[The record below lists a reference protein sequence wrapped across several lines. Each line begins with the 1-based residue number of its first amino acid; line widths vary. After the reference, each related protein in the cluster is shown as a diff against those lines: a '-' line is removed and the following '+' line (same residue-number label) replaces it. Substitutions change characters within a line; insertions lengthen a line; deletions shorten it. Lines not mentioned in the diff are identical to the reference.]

1 MIDLTKENCDAEVRQ
16 EKNMP
21 VVVDFWGP
29 QCVPCMALKPQYHE
43 MEKDFVGKVK
53 FTAVDCSCNKR
64 VAMGFRVMGLPTFL
78 FWKNGVEVKR
88 VPGLC
93 RWSMTHA
100 ASGRTASKSNVS
112 PRTNAPSKPSGQK

>member
-16 EKNMP
+16 ETSKP

-43 MEKDFVGKVK
+43 LEHEFGDKVK
-53 FTAVDCSCNKR
+53 FTAVDCSTNKR

-78 FWKNGVEVKR
+78 FWKNGEEVKR
-88 VPGLC
+88 LSKDECTVEAIKAEIEKL
-93 RWSMTHA
+93 A
-100 ASGRTASKSNVS
+100 AEA
-112 PRTNAPSKPSGQK
+112 

>member
-16 EKNMP
+16 ETSKP

-29 QCVPCMALKPQYHE
+29 QCVPCMALKPKYHE
-43 MEKDFVGKVK
+43 MEHEFGDKVK
-53 FTAVDCSCNKR
+53 FTAVDCSTNKR

-88 VPGLC
+88 LSKDEC
-93 RWSMTHA
+93 TEESIRA
-100 ASGRTASKSNVS
+100 AIEELAKE
-112 PRTNAPSKPSGQK
+112 A

>member
-16 EKNMP
+16 EKDVP

-43 MEKDFVGKVK
+43 MEKDFTDKVK

-78 FWKNGVEVKR
+78 FWKNGAEVKR
-88 VPGLC
+88 L
-93 RWSMTHA
+93 
-100 ASGRTASKSNVS
+100 SKEECTIEAIRAEVENLL
-112 PRTNAPSKPSGQK
+112 K

>member
-16 EKNMP
+16 ETSKP

-29 QCVPCMALKPQYHE
+29 QCVPCMALKPKYHE
-43 MEKDFVGKVK
+43 MEHEFGDKVK
-53 FTAVDCSCNKR
+53 FTAVDCSTNKR

-88 VPGLC
+88 LSKEEC
-93 RWSMTHA
+93 TEESIRAAIEEHA
-100 ASGRTASKSNVS
+100 KDG
-112 PRTNAPSKPSGQK
+112 

>member
-16 EKNMP
+16 ETSKP

-29 QCVPCMALKPQYHE
+29 QCVPCMALKPKYHE
-43 MEKDFVGKVK
+43 MEHEFGDKVK
-53 FTAVDCSCNKR
+53 FTAVDCSTNKR

-88 VPGLC
+88 L
-93 RWSMTHA
+93 
-100 ASGRTASKSNVS
+100 SKEECTEESAINH
-112 PRTNAPSKPSGQK
+112 N